1 MRQTDRAV
9 GSARQNG
16 AVLLVVVA
24 IIGLGIMAVL
34 VGRLNSADIANRRIR
49 SDQEGLAQAR
59 DALIAWSL
67 QRGRDT
73 GTERPGELP
82 CPDTNNDGIEE
93 GTCAAGR
100 LGRVPWRTLGIDAP
114 RDSASE
120 ILWYAPAGTM
130 RKYNSNSNPINS
142 NTRGNLA
149 VYAANGTSVIR
160 SDAVLVLFAPG
171 APLATQDRS
180 NTLAAC
186 STTGT
191 TIVRSNCA
199 SNYLDSANGRNN
211 STNSGPFITGD
222 RSVTFNDAV
231 MLVTTD
237 DFIHQIEQR
246 VALEAK
252 LQLKKYETTNGFLPF
267 PAKHNDAGCL
277 DLDYL
282 SNCTSG
288 VAICRG
294 RFPDNALT
302 AITPDWAI
310 GGRPDWFSY
319 NLWGDSIYYA
329 VGTSRLKAAPANC
342 SLQQTVGTSQYNAVL
357 IFPGA
362 AQGSTVR
369 PSANLSN
376 YLEDTENLDGWTG
389 VAPDADRLVVPSSV
403 SNDRLYLY

>member
-1 MRQTDRAV
+1 MRQTGRTAA
-9 GSARQNG
+9 SARQNG
-16 AVLLVVVA
+16 AVLLVMVA
-24 IIGLGIMAVL
+24 LIGLGIIAVL
-34 VGRLNSADIANRRIR
+34 VGRLNSAEIANRRIR
-49 SDQEGLAQAR
+49 ADQESLAQAR

-93 GTCAAGR
+93 GSCAAGR

-114 RDSASE
+114 RDSAGE
-120 ILWYAPAGTM
+120 ILWYAPAGAM

-142 NTRGNLA
+142 NTRGNLT

-160 SDAVLVLFAPG
+160 SDAVFVLFAPG

-180 NTLAAC
+180 NALAVC
-186 STTGT
+186 SATGT

-211 STNSGPFITGD
+211 ATNGGPFVAGD
-222 RSVTFNDAV
+222 RSATFNDAV
-231 MLVTTD
+231 MLITTD
-237 DFIHQIEQR
+237 NFIHQIEQR

-252 LQLKKYETTNGFLPF
+252 LQLKMYEATNGYLPF

-277 DLDYL
+277 DLTYL
-282 SNCTSG
+282 TNCSSDAT
-288 VAICRG
+288 VCRG
-294 RFPDNALT
+294 RFPDNAFT
-302 AITPDWAI
+302 AFSPDWTI

-329 VGTSRLKAAPANC
+329 VGTSKLAAPPANC
-342 SLQQTVGTSQYNAVL
+342 SLRQTVGTSQYNAVL

-362 AQGSTVR
+362 AQGSAVR
-369 PSANLSN
+369 PSPNLSN
-376 YLEDTENLDGWTG
+376 YLEDTENVDGWTG

-403 SNDRLYLY
+403 SNDRLYPY